1 MVRDPDGP
9 ELLPWAVG
17 ILARPDGAHA
27 VLVGAAGPTAALAR
41 ARRLVVLGPLGRGFD
56 LAGLDGAT
64 TVVLA
69 QGHAVATVA
78 GVAAALG
85 PSLRTVV
92 AVDAGGEAVA
102 ATLLA
107 GRVSSVAPDT
117 QAARLDALLDA
128 GDVRHVLAAG
138 PHAVVAAVAARC
150 RAADVPCQV
159 ALEAP
164 MACGFGACH
173 GCVVRLDGSWRRL
186 CLEGPVVDARRLA
199 AS

>member
-1 MVRDPDGP
+1 
-9 ELLPWAVG
+9 
-17 ILARPDGAHA
+17 
-27 VLVGAAGPTAALAR
+27 
-41 ARRLVVLGPLGRGFD
+41 
-56 LAGLDGAT
+56 
-64 TVVLA
+64 
-69 QGHAVATVA
+69 
-78 GVAAALG
+78 
-85 PSLRTVV
+85 
-92 AVDAGGEAVA
+92 VA

-107 GRVSSVAPDT
+107 GRVSSVAPDA

-138 PHAVVAAVAARC
+138 PRAVVAAVAARC
-150 RAADVPCQV
+150 RAAAVPCQV